1 MQLDVGREVHGREKY
16 QGGEEGCGNRV
27 FLRKKKKR
35 YVNSIVCEMIG
46 NVMEKNEMG
55 EEYRGCRETE

>member
-35 YVNSIVCEMIG
+35 TGRVWGKLSAVSTTHSLIYFPL
-46 NVMEKNEMG
+46 
-55 EEYRGCRETE
+55 